1 MDSFISD
8 SYDRAESSSDVLN
21 LNASKSLEEKN
32 PPENRHLEQSSVEE
46 GNGNHSTDRPQM
58 NSIIPLKIDAS
69 ATKPEAEIKPKIIS
83 VKSAPTPSKVI
94 KPRQVNEF
102 EEAND
107 EIAELLLTNRIT
119 IHESSKLQAIL
130 RENASLKDKI
140 TKLKTLLGRSAKA
153 SKETKAELDAH
164 KRLLDVAKKEVER
177 LNDRV
182 EALASRPTHMD
193 LLADFETNFDRALMN
208 LHTDDV
214 IPSIKQS
221 VGQSTGD
228 QDADGGDENVSA
240 MLMNELSQSRAR
252 MEHLEGIN
260 ASLMKRSAQLET
272 QNSEILRERESVHL
286 KTSNLQL
293 ELRMAKMETENAS
306 RSMREKA
313 ASLNEMQMEID
324 LVTKSAMDANARAA
338 EGVEVAKSIKSDK
351 AQVEELKAKVAAL
364 QEWACAAA
372 EAKEAVKD
380 ENKILEQKLAEYE
393 KENNTNQL
401 KQTTSYEDRTGER
414 HLWTKS
420 SSLVIGA
427 GTISRR
433 EIELGNNI
441 AMDFETVI
449 LRWKF
454 DITPNDQ
461 DIGFSILKGKVD
473 DKNIKTADAVVRE
486 RVVLGGGG
494 GEVQGAF
501 AVQNA
506 CTLIWSNQQSW
517 VRPRTVK
524 YVVEALAMM

>member
-1 MDSFISD
+1 
-8 SYDRAESSSDVLN
+8 
-21 LNASKSLEEKN
+21 
-32 PPENRHLEQSSVEE
+32 
-46 GNGNHSTDRPQM
+46 
-58 NSIIPLKIDAS
+58 
-69 ATKPEAEIKPKIIS
+69 
-83 VKSAPTPSKVI
+83 
-94 KPRQVNEF
+94 
-102 EEAND
+102 
-107 EIAELLLTNRIT
+107 
-119 IHESSKLQAIL
+119 
-130 RENASLKDKI
+130 
-140 TKLKTLLGRSAKA
+140 
-153 SKETKAELDAH
+153 
-164 KRLLDVAKKEVER
+164 
-177 LNDRV
+177 
-182 EALASRPTHMD
+182 
-193 LLADFETNFDRALMN
+193 
-208 LHTDDV
+208 
-214 IPSIKQS
+214 
-221 VGQSTGD
+221 
-228 QDADGGDENVSA
+228 
-240 MLMNELSQSRAR
+240 
-252 MEHLEGIN
+252 
-260 ASLMKRSAQLET
+260 
-272 QNSEILRERESVHL
+272 
-286 KTSNLQL
+286 
-293 ELRMAKMETENAS
+293 METENAS

-313 ASLNEMQMEID
+313 ASLKEMQMEID
-324 LVTKSAMDANARAA
+324 LVTRSAMDANARAA

-380 ENKILEQKLAEYE
+380 ENKILEKRLAEYE

-401 KQTTSYEDRTGER
+401 RQTPSYEERSGER

-461 DIGFSILKGKVD
+461 DIVFSILKGKVD
-473 DKNIKTADAVVRE
+473 DKNIKTADAVVRD